1 MIDVNEIDR
10 DVAVPHACFTRSGI
24 ADLDLL
30 EAKNFRTTDT
40 VETDGARHDQS
51 SLLEAYARP
60 RASARAARLIP
71 KPRQI
76 GTVASRAMTTTPRPR
91 GRRGPACELVRSR
104 SSPASLRSCRRT
116 YRCAEFSE
124 LPCR

>member
-1 MIDVNEIDR
+1 MINVDEIDR
-10 DVAVPHACFTRSGI
+10 DVAVPHTCFTRSGI
-24 ADLDLL
+24 ANLNLL

-60 RASARAARLIP
+60 GAPASAAGLIP

-76 GTVASRAMTTTPRPR
+76 GTVASRATTTYSA
-91 GRRGPACELVRSR
+91 ACNNAWTGLRFGAKPFF
-104 SSPASLRSCRRT
+104 SSVSSIVL
-116 YRCAEFSE
+116 
-124 LPCR
+124 